1 MMITQLKSTQIL
13 NDCQRSL
20 DLLEKVPDGDKQLFR
35 IYWTFCL
42 VALRRVR
49 DALEKY
55 DIVAF
60 PEMRESYER
69 RNAELLA
76 LKANFNKDTPFTEC
90 PLDYLIYHR
99 LVHGERNIAVHE
111 VEQTYSD
118 PWTFLGP
125 DGSFDLGDIYL
136 PMGDIDL
143 RGDLD
148 CRDWIQQGIDWWK
161 SEINALIAKSSDSG
175 KRFLTDDR
183 AHDRWIFEQYRK

>member
-1 MMITQLKSTQIL
+1 MVSSYQLKSIIIL
-13 NDCQRSL
+13 DDCQRSL
-20 DLLEKVPDGDKQLFR
+20 DLLETVPDGDKQLFR

-60 PEMRESYER
+60 PGMRESYECR
-69 RNAELLA
+69 KSELFA
-76 LKANFNKDTPFTEC
+76 LKGKFNKDTPFAEC

-118 PWTFLGP
+118 PWIFLGP

-136 PMGDIDL
+136 PMGDADL
-143 RGDLD
+143 WGDWD
-148 CRDWIQQGIDWWK
+148 CRDWIQKGIDWWHK
-161 SEINALIAKSSDSG
+161 ELS
-175 KRFLTDDR
+175 
-183 AHDRWIFEQYRK
+183 IFVGVT

>member
-1 MMITQLKSTQIL
+1 MKLRQAFTDFIFATNTDGSGKAASYVRALDMLGPIL
-13 NDCQRSL
+13 T
-20 DLLEKVPDGDKQLFR
+20 E
-35 IYWTFCL
+35 
-42 VALRRVR
+42 
-49 DALEKY
+49 Y

-69 RNAELLA
+69 RKAELFA
-76 LKANFNKDTPFTEC
+76 LKDKFNKDTPFAEC

-125 DGSFDLGDIYL
+125 DGAFDLGDIYL

-143 RGDLD
+143 WGDWD
-148 CRDWIQQGIDWWK
+148 CRDWLKFREDAA
-161 SEINALIAKSSDSG
+161 ALQESFESKFYIKDDLRRTMRRSDTITMPNPSSA
-175 KRFLTDDR
+175 TT
-183 AHDRWIFEQYRK
+183 

>member
-1 MMITQLKSTQIL
+1 MITQLKSTQIL

-60 PEMRESYER
+60 PEMRESSER
-69 RNAELLA
+69 RKAELFA
-76 LKANFNKDTPFTEC
+76 LKDNFNKDTPFTEC

-99 LVHGERNIAVHE
+99 PWRHLSSHG
-111 VEQTYSD
+111 
-118 PWTFLGP
+118 
-125 DGSFDLGDIYL
+125 
-136 PMGDIDL
+136 
-143 RGDLD
+143 
-148 CRDWIQQGIDWWK
+148 
-161 SEINALIAKSSDSG
+161 
-175 KRFLTDDR
+175 
-183 AHDRWIFEQYRK
+183 

>member
-1 MMITQLKSTQIL
+1 MITQLKSTQIL

-76 LKANFNKDTPFTEC
+76 LKANFNKDTPFTE
-90 PLDYLIYHR
+90 LFNEYGVKRVMYGHI
-99 LVHGERNIAVHE
+99 HGKAFK
-111 VEQTYSD
+111 
-118 PWTFLGP
+118 TFNYN
-125 DGSFDLGDIYL
+125 DFKLGDTIYNT
-136 PMGDIDL
+136 GKKIA
-143 RGDLD
+143 
-148 CRDWIQQGIDWWK
+148 
-161 SEINALIAKSSDSG
+161 SAAKSVAKSAVNG
-175 KRFLTDDR
+175 IKKVGR
-183 AHDRWIFEQYRK
+183 AVGSAVKKVGNAIASLLGF

>member
-1 MMITQLKSTQIL
+1 MITQLKSTQIL

-69 RNAELLA
+69 RKAELFA
-76 LKANFNKDTPFTEC
+76 LKDNFSKDTPFTEC

-143 RGDLD
+143 WGDWD

-175 KRFLTDDR
+175 KRVLTDGR
-183 AHDRWIFEQYRK
+183 AHDRWFCER

>member
-1 MMITQLKSTQIL
+1 MSLSFLKSSQIL
-13 NDCQRSL
+13 DDCQGSL

-55 DIVAF
+55 DIIAF
-60 PEMRESYER
+60 PGMRESYER
-69 RNAELLA
+69 RKAELFA
-76 LKANFNKDTPFTEC
+76 LKDNFNKDTPFSES

-118 PWTFLGP
+118 PWTSLGS
-125 DGSFDLGDIYL
+125 DGSFDLGDTYL

-143 RGDLD
+143 GGDWD
-148 CRDWIQQGIDWWK
+148 CRDWLKEGVDWWRK
-161 SEINALIAKSSDSG
+161 EIVSFAK
-175 KRFLTDDR
+175 DR
-183 AHDRWIFEQYRK
+183 PVTA

>member
-1 MMITQLKSTQIL
+1 MAICINKLKSSQIL
-13 NDCQRSL
+13 DDCQRSL
-20 DLLEKVPDGDKQLFR
+20 DLLEAVPDGDNQLFR

-42 VALRRVR
+42 VALRRVK

-55 DIVAF
+55 DVVAF
-60 PEMRESYER
+60 PKIRSLYEQR
-69 RNAELLA
+69 KSELFV
-76 LKANFNKDTPFTEC
+76 LKELYRKDTPFAKC
-90 PLDYLIYHR
+90 SLDYLIYHR
-99 LVHGERNIAVHE
+99 LIHGERNIVVHE

-143 RGDLD
+143 WGDWD

-175 KRFLTDDR
+175 KRDLTDGR
-183 AHDRWIFEQYRK
+183 AHDRRMI

>member
-1 MMITQLKSTQIL
+1 MSLSFLKSTQIL

-20 DLLEKVPDGDKQLFR
+20 DLLEKVPDGDRQLFR

-60 PEMRESYER
+60 PEMREPYKR
-69 RNAELLA
+69 RKSELFA
-76 LKANFNKDTPFTEC
+76 LKGKFNKDTPFAEC

-118 PWTFLGP
+118 PWIFLGP
-125 DGSFDLGDIYL
+125 
-136 PMGDIDL
+136 
-143 RGDLD
+143 R
-148 CRDWIQQGIDWWK
+148 CRQFP
-161 SEINALIAKSSDSG
+161 SNPL
-175 KRFLTDDR
+175 
-183 AHDRWIFEQYRK
+183 